1 MAPLTQK
8 AIVVP
13 EPKQPWKLVTDWP
26 VPSPGPKDVLIKI
39 VSAALNPAD
48 WKVQHYAPPFI
59 TEYPFI
65 GGLDGAGFVEEVGAE
80 VTNVSKGDRVLMP
93 GGFSKREAT
102 FQQYNVIPAHFVA
115 KLPDNL
121 SFDEAASI
129 PLGLNTVLAGIWA
142 HHPQASSVDFAAPWE
157 EGGLTKYAGQPAFVV
172 GGSSSVGQFAIQIAK
187 LQGFSPIITTSSLK
201 HTDYLKSLGAAHVV
215 DRSLPSETI
224 LAELPKLTGGKPI
237 KYAYN
242 TIGGEATHYLAYDA
256 LAPGGS
262 LVTVDP
268 RTTVLDAKVTRDKEA
283 GLAPIK
289 IAKPFASLRLPGN
302 LALGVE
308 VYKRLTEWLITGV
321 VVPNRV
327 EVLPGGLAAV
337 PDGCDRLRE
346 DKVSGVKLIV
356 RPQETA

>member
-1 MAPLTQK
+1 MAPLMQK

-48 WKVQHYAPPFI
+48 WKVQYYAPPFI

-80 VTNVSKGDRVLMP
+80 VTNVSKGDRVVL
-93 GGFSKREAT
+93 
-102 FQQYNVIPAHFVA
+102 Q
-115 KLPDNL
+115 LPDNL

-142 HHPQASSVDFAAPWE
+142 HHPQASSVDLAAPWE

-242 TIGGEATHYLAYDA
+242 TIGGTPHTTWPTMHLPLAVA
-256 LAPGGS
+256 
-262 LVTVDP
+262 
-268 RTTVLDAKVTRDKEA
+268 RDKEA

-356 RPQETA
+356 RPQETV